1 MKAVHPAIA
10 KRGRLELSFARA
22 PDGKTFIDKQFCSYP
37 FHLCRPFYLDEGT
50 AAGIASIYT
59 QSCAGGIFARDNL
72 LTEINVASKAQ
83 AHLTSQASTI
93 VHDGSQGKAEQI
105 CKISADAGSLV
116 EYVPDPIIL
125 FSGARLKSS
134 VYLSVDETAGVILF
148 DSFLAHDHRGCGQF
162 FDLFKNNI
170 QIVKKDGSPLVT
182 DRFEL
187 TGEEFAAN
195 KIGQMG
201 GFTCHG
207 SVLALVPGV
216 DLNPLIRSVRT
227 IFKSF
232 DGGVIGISRLPLVNG
247 FSARILARDAVPM
260 KRAMLTLWALSREAL
275 IGQTPEIRR
284 K

>member
-1 MKAVHPAIA
+1 
-10 KRGRLELSFARA
+10 
-22 PDGKTFIDKQFCSYP
+22 
-37 FHLCRPFYLDEGT
+37 
-50 AAGIASIYT
+50 
-59 QSCAGGIFARDNL
+59 
-72 LTEINVASKAQ
+72 
-83 AHLTSQASTI
+83 
-93 VHDGSQGKAEQI
+93 
-105 CKISADAGSLV
+105 
-116 EYVPDPIIL
+116 
-125 FSGARLKSS
+125 
-134 VYLSVDETAGVILF
+134 
-148 DSFLAHDHRGCGQF
+148 
-162 FDLFKNNI
+162 
-170 QIVKKDGSPLVT
+170 
-182 DRFEL
+182 
-187 TGEEFAAN
+187 
-195 KIGQMG
+195 MG